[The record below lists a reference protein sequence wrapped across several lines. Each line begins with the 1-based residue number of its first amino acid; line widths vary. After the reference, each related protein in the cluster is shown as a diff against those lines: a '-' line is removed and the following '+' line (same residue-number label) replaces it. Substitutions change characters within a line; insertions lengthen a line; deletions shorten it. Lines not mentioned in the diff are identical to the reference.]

1 MVERVKVEKSKKPAP
16 KQDVDEDVEF
26 DRRAAGAGESWED
39 FMAGLEK
46 GLAIDEH
53 ALNEGVVA
61 QPELFYKVSQQL
73 ALQISLRDDAKHSL
87 EVVEAE
93 VDQTIRLVHRKEETK
108 VTENEIRA
116 NVATHRDTLAAVKE
130 LSKYNRRVGELSALK
145 EAFNQRNFMLKG
157 LIDLYIG
164 NYYGNVESHGS
175 GGSRTNNLRRAE
187 YGEDRAALNKVRKG
201 ERGTE

>member
-1 MVERVKVEKSKKPAP
+1 MVERVKVEKKKSAP
-16 KQDVDEDVEF
+16 RRELDEDAAVRTAF
-26 DRRAAGAGESWED
+26 DSTGEDWED

-73 ALQISLRDDAKHSL
+73 ALQISLRDDAKHTL

-116 NVATHRDTLAAVKE
+116 NVATHRDTLAATKE

-164 NYYGNVESHGS
+164 NYYGNVEGHESR
-175 GGSRTNNLRRAE
+175 GSRTNNLRRAE
-187 YGEDRAALNKVRKG
+187 YDEDKAALRNARTSS
-201 ERGTE
+201 ERGKE